1 MGQSLRARS
10 AAVRLVFKPRV
21 GSIWLRFSRNK
32 RSELLYYRSF
42 GLWVRSVHGDSANA
56 LARKWKDQR
65 SERERGREMGEERED
80 PQRLKR
86 IAAAAYDYDNDP
98 RWADYWSNILVPPNL
113 ASRSDVVD
121 HYKRKFYQRFIVI
134 LSAAGIFLPIEVL
147 RSLGSSVCA
156 CSMIVAWESY
166 HLV

>member
-1 MGQSLRARS
+1 
-10 AAVRLVFKPRV
+10 
-21 GSIWLRFSRNK
+21 
-32 RSELLYYRSF
+32 
-42 GLWVRSVHGDSANA
+42 
-56 LARKWKDQR
+56 
-65 SERERGREMGEERED
+65 MGEERED

-156 CSMIVAWESY
+156 CSMIVA
-166 HLV
+166 